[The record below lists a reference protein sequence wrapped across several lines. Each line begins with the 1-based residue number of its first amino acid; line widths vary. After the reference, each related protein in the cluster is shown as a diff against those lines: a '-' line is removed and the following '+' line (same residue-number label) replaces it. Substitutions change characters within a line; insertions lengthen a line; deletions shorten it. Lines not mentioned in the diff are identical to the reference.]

1 MKLQWSQSKKVCLA
15 AGWCLPDTTTGW
27 MTTWLWG
34 GAEERFMGACGT
46 FSARVL
52 VSTRSASQEAHLAL
66 ATPWHVQNSVF
77 AREEEVGIQ
86 NSETICS

>member
-1 MKLQWSQSKKVCLA
+1 
-15 AGWCLPDTTTGW
+15 
-27 MTTWLWG
+27 
-34 GAEERFMGACGT
+34 MGACGT

-52 VSTRSASQEAHLAL
+52 VLTRSASQEAHLAL